1 MALSSSGGGY
11 QVGDGNVTEV
21 KLFTQGDITSGLTS
35 AVTLTSAQLATG
47 IISATP
53 GSALSYTL
61 PLVTDLEALLV
72 NAGNNASFDF
82 TVINLSGANIGTV
95 ATNTGWTLVGA
106 MGVAVSSSGRFR
118 ARKTGTATWTLYRV
132 G

>member
-82 TVINLSGANIGTV
+82 TVINLSGSNIGTV

-118 ARKTGTATWTLYRV
+118 ARKVGTATWTLYRL
-132 G
+132 